1 MSVFLKPIGRARRAL
16 AAVLEDEL
24 DATVPV
30 TFVYGERDWMSPKS
44 GKECAE
50 RMLAG
55 EPRSRSKNAEFHLL
69 PNAGHFAF
77 VDQAAPFEAIVRSK
91 WLG

>member
-1 MSVFLKPIGRARRAL
+1 
-16 AAVLEDEL
+16 
-24 DATVPV
+24 
-30 TFVYGERDWMSPKS
+30 
-44 GKECAE
+44 
-50 RMLAG
+50 MLAG
-55 EPRSRSKNAEFHLL
+55 NESRSRLKNAEFHLL